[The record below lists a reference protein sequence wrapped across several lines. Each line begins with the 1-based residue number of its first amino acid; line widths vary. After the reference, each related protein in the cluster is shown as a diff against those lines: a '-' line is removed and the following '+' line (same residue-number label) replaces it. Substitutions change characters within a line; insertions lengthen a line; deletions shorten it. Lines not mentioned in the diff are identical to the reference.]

1 MARSRRSAGPR
12 SPSAWKPS
20 SSAVTATPTSASPTA
35 PSSSWRSTR
44 RASRGWCRAR
54 RWLEASRRP
63 GHHARRSARPSHR
76 DGASAYLD
84 PAARPGG
91 GEGRPVHP
99 RRDRMAV
106 RPVLERDRDPADRRG
121 PRRQDLGARS
131 QAARWRDDAGV
142 QERRIPELDQR
153 RGQGFPPNHA
163 AGILSAHRRS
173 GALRAARV
181 GSLGRR
187 QCRHADARQQTG
199 RQSGSAAQ
207 DGAAQPRLPH
217 ALCAARTQQAR
228 LDHDL
233 RPRRFHPHRGRQG
246 RGAGRLQARQASE
259 LQGRVRARPPGVR
272 RFSDMPAAVK
282 SALLRSPF
290 LWMGVALLLALIG
303 ALVFSDGVAELARF
317 SSDYQR
323 RIQQSLSTSL
333 SDIKAGS
340 GSLALWTLV
349 AVCFGYGVVH
359 TLGPGHG
366 KAVVVAYFLDSTR
379 PRAWIEGILA
389 GSWIAFTHT
398 LAALLLAG
406 GLKTFAVIGLFG
418 ALREVRNVE
427 IVSYTLILLIGLW
440 RLWAGV
446 SGHLHEHAADHEHAC
461 DDDHHH
467 DHHHQH
473 PAQRTLAGW
482 LLLTAAGIAPCAG
495 ALVVIL
501 LSLALG
507 VLWAGIIGVIA
518 IALGMAITLA
528 AVGMASMVAH
538 RLIIGDGRSR
548 EIGRFTAIAASLIV
562 IATAGTLLLGALE
575 RFIG

>member
-1 MARSRRSAGPR
+1 M
-12 SPSAWKPS
+12 
-20 SSAVTATPTSASPTA
+20 PTA
-35 PSSSWRSTR
+35 VK
-44 RASRGWCRAR
+44 
-54 RWLEASRRP
+54 
-63 GHHARRSARPSHR
+63 
-76 DGASAYLD
+76 
-84 PAARPGG
+84 
-91 GEGRPVHP
+91 PV
-99 RRDRMAV
+99 
-106 RPVLERDRDPADRRG
+106 
-121 PRRQDLGARS
+121 
-131 QAARWRDDAGV
+131 
-142 QERRIPELDQR
+142 
-153 RGQGFPPNHA
+153 
-163 AGILSAHRRS
+163 
-173 GALRAARV
+173 
-181 GSLGRR
+181 
-187 QCRHADARQQTG
+187 
-199 RQSGSAAQ
+199 
-207 DGAAQPRLPH
+207 
-217 ALCAARTQQAR
+217 
-228 LDHDL
+228 
-233 RPRRFHPHRGRQG
+233 
-246 RGAGRLQARQASE
+246 
-259 LQGRVRARPPGVR
+259 
-272 RFSDMPAAVK
+272 
-282 SALLRSPF
+282 LLRSPF
-290 LWMGVALLLALIG
+290 LWMGVLLLLALIG

-333 SDIKAGS
+333 SDIKSGS

-379 PRAWIEGILA
+379 PRAWIEGVLA

-406 GLKTFAVIGLFG
+406 GLKTFAVVGLFG

-427 IVSYTLILLIGLW
+427 IVSYTLILLIGFW
-440 RLWAGV
+440 RLWAGI
-446 SGHLHEHAADHEHAC
+446 SGHLHEHGHDG
-461 DDDHHH
+461 DHHH
-467 DHHHQH
+467 DHDHQH
-473 PAQRTLAGW
+473 PARRTLAGW

-507 VLWAGIIGVIA
+507 VLWAGVIGVIA

>member
-1 MARSRRSAGPR
+1 M
-12 SPSAWKPS
+12 
-20 SSAVTATPTSASPTA
+20 
-35 PSSSWRSTR
+35 
-44 RASRGWCRAR
+44 
-54 RWLEASRRP
+54 
-63 GHHARRSARPSHR
+63 
-76 DGASAYLD
+76 
-84 PAARPGG
+84 
-91 GEGRPVHP
+91 
-99 RRDRMAV
+99 
-106 RPVLERDRDPADRRG
+106 
-121 PRRQDLGARS
+121 
-131 QAARWRDDAGV
+131 
-142 QERRIPELDQR
+142 
-153 RGQGFPPNHA
+153 
-163 AGILSAHRRS
+163 
-173 GALRAARV
+173 
-181 GSLGRR
+181 
-187 QCRHADARQQTG
+187 
-199 RQSGSAAQ
+199 
-207 DGAAQPRLPH
+207 
-217 ALCAARTQQAR
+217 
-228 LDHDL
+228 
-233 RPRRFHPHRGRQG
+233 
-246 RGAGRLQARQASE
+246 
-259 LQGRVRARPPGVR
+259 
-272 RFSDMPAAVK
+272 K
-282 SALLRSPF
+282 SVVLRSPF
-290 LWMGVALLLALIG
+290 LWMGVLLLLALIG

-317 SSDYQR
+317 SADYQR
-323 RIQQSLSTSL
+323 RIQQSLSTAL
-333 SDIKAGS
+333 RDIKSGS

-366 KAVVVAYFLDSTR
+366 KAVVVAYFLDSKR
-379 PRAWIEGILA
+379 PRAWIEGIFA

-406 GLKTFAVIGLFG
+406 GLKTFAVVGLFG

-427 IVSYTLILLIGLW
+427 IVSYTLILLIGFW
-440 RLWAGV
+440 RLWAGI
-446 SGHLHEHAADHEHAC
+446 SGHLHEHALDHEHIY

-467 DHHHQH
+467 DHGHHHQH

-507 VLWAGIIGVIA
+507 VLWAGVIGVIA

>member
-1 MARSRRSAGPR
+1 
-12 SPSAWKPS
+12 
-20 SSAVTATPTSASPTA
+20 
-35 PSSSWRSTR
+35 
-44 RASRGWCRAR
+44 
-54 RWLEASRRP
+54 
-63 GHHARRSARPSHR
+63 
-76 DGASAYLD
+76 
-84 PAARPGG
+84 
-91 GEGRPVHP
+91 
-99 RRDRMAV
+99 
-106 RPVLERDRDPADRRG
+106 
-121 PRRQDLGARS
+121 
-131 QAARWRDDAGV
+131 
-142 QERRIPELDQR
+142 
-153 RGQGFPPNHA
+153 
-163 AGILSAHRRS
+163 
-173 GALRAARV
+173 
-181 GSLGRR
+181 
-187 QCRHADARQQTG
+187 
-199 RQSGSAAQ
+199 
-207 DGAAQPRLPH
+207 
-217 ALCAARTQQAR
+217 
-228 LDHDL
+228 
-233 RPRRFHPHRGRQG
+233 
-246 RGAGRLQARQASE
+246 
-259 LQGRVRARPPGVR
+259 
-272 RFSDMPAAVK
+272 MPAAVK
-282 SALLRSPF
+282 PVLLRSPF
-290 LWMGVALLLALIG
+290 LWTGVLLLLALIG
-303 ALVFSDGVAELARF
+303 ALMFSDGVAELARF
-317 SSDYQR
+317 SADYQR
-323 RIQQSLSTSL
+323 RIQQSLSTALRDVKS
-333 SDIKAGS
+333 GS

-366 KAVVVAYFLDSTR
+366 KAVVVAYFLDSAR
-379 PRAWIEGILA
+379 PRAWIEGIFA

-406 GLKTFAVIGLFG
+406 GLKTFAVFGLFG

-427 IVSYTLILLIGLW
+427 IVSYTLILLIGFW

-446 SGHLHEHAADHEHAC
+446 SGHLHEHAHG
-461 DDDHHH
+461 DDGHHH

-507 VLWAGIIGVIA
+507 VLWAGVVGVIA

>member
-1 MARSRRSAGPR
+1 
-12 SPSAWKPS
+12 
-20 SSAVTATPTSASPTA
+20 
-35 PSSSWRSTR
+35 
-44 RASRGWCRAR
+44 
-54 RWLEASRRP
+54 
-63 GHHARRSARPSHR
+63 
-76 DGASAYLD
+76 
-84 PAARPGG
+84 
-91 GEGRPVHP
+91 
-99 RRDRMAV
+99 
-106 RPVLERDRDPADRRG
+106 
-121 PRRQDLGARS
+121 
-131 QAARWRDDAGV
+131 
-142 QERRIPELDQR
+142 
-153 RGQGFPPNHA
+153 
-163 AGILSAHRRS
+163 
-173 GALRAARV
+173 
-181 GSLGRR
+181 
-187 QCRHADARQQTG
+187 
-199 RQSGSAAQ
+199 
-207 DGAAQPRLPH
+207 
-217 ALCAARTQQAR
+217 
-228 LDHDL
+228 
-233 RPRRFHPHRGRQG
+233 
-246 RGAGRLQARQASE
+246 
-259 LQGRVRARPPGVR
+259 
-272 RFSDMPAAVK
+272 MPAAVK
-282 SALLRSPF
+282 PGLLRSPF
-290 LWMGVALLLALIG
+290 LWAGVLLLLALIG

-333 SDIKAGS
+333 SDIKSGS

-379 PRAWIEGILA
+379 PRAWIEGIFA

-406 GLKTFAVIGLFG
+406 GLKTFAIVGLFG

-427 IVSYTLILLIGLW
+427 IVSYTLILLIGFW
-440 RLWAGV
+440 RLWAGI
-446 SGHLHEHAADHEHAC
+446 SGHLHEHAHDG
-461 DDDHHH
+461 DHHHDH

-473 PAQRTLAGW
+473 PARRTLAGW

-507 VLWAGIIGVIA
+507 VLWAGVIGVIA

>member
-1 MARSRRSAGPR
+1 
-12 SPSAWKPS
+12 
-20 SSAVTATPTSASPTA
+20 
-35 PSSSWRSTR
+35 
-44 RASRGWCRAR
+44 
-54 RWLEASRRP
+54 
-63 GHHARRSARPSHR
+63 
-76 DGASAYLD
+76 
-84 PAARPGG
+84 
-91 GEGRPVHP
+91 
-99 RRDRMAV
+99 
-106 RPVLERDRDPADRRG
+106 
-121 PRRQDLGARS
+121 
-131 QAARWRDDAGV
+131 
-142 QERRIPELDQR
+142 
-153 RGQGFPPNHA
+153 
-163 AGILSAHRRS
+163 
-173 GALRAARV
+173 
-181 GSLGRR
+181 
-187 QCRHADARQQTG
+187 
-199 RQSGSAAQ
+199 
-207 DGAAQPRLPH
+207 
-217 ALCAARTQQAR
+217 
-228 LDHDL
+228 
-233 RPRRFHPHRGRQG
+233 
-246 RGAGRLQARQASE
+246 
-259 LQGRVRARPPGVR
+259 
-272 RFSDMPAAVK
+272 MPAAVK

-303 ALVFSDGVAELARF
+303 ALAFSDGVAELARF

-340 GSLALWTLV
+340 GSLALWTLA

-427 IVSYTLILLIGLW
+427 IVSYTLILLIGFW
-440 RLWAGV
+440 RLWAGI
-446 SGHLHEHAADHEHAC
+446 SGHLHEHAH
-461 DDDHHH
+461 DDDHYHDQ
-467 DHHHQH
+467 DHHHLY